1 MRQPSSIVSVCT
13 GVVAC
18 LAGLGLMLAGCS
30 SSKKSPSSSAAA
42 PSTTPAA
49 TSTPAASPSGADA
62 ATVQAALLAASD
74 VGAGFTKVAYEPDL
88 SQPEPCGQPA
98 LHSKYP
104 MAVRAGTEID
114 KGQTVQFTEAIEAFP
129 DAATALAAFNYGVAG
144 LNCRNGT
151 IAGTPVT
158 ITPAQ
163 NVTSDV
169 GGDQAKAYNV
179 GLSGAKGVI
188 IGVHKGKTI
197 VEFAFLA
204 ASGVDSSTLA
214 NPLDLAKAGTAKVGG
229 TLA

>member
-1 MRQPSSIVSVCT
+1 
-13 GVVAC
+13 
-18 LAGLGLMLAGCS
+18 MLAGCS
-30 SSKKSPSSSAAA
+30 SSKKSPSSSPAA
-42 PSTTPAA
+42 PGTTAAAA
-49 TSTPAASPSGADA
+49 TSAPAASPSAADPA
-62 ATVQAALLAASD
+62 AVQAALLAASD

-104 MAVRAGTEID
+104 TAVRAGTEID

-129 DAATALAAFNYGVAG
+129 DAATAQAAFDYGVAG

-163 NVTSDV
+163 DVTSDV

-179 GLSGAKGVI
+179 GLNGAEGVI

-204 ASGVDSSTLA
+204 ASNVDTSTLV